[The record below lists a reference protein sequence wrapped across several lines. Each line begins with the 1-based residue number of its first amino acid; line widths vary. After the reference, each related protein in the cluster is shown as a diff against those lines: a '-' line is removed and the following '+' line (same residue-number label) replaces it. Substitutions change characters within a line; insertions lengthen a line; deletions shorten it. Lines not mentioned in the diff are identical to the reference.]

1 MNYCKLAKAQW
12 AFTGSAFSRLDRLLP
27 IGPALHLR
35 KLIIVYRSSLSSA
48 GTGPTVFL
56 KHGASC

>member
-12 AFTGSAFSRLDRLLP
+12 AFTGPAFSRLDRLLP
-27 IGPALHLR
+27 IRPALHLR
-35 KLIIVYRSSLSSA
+35 KLIVYRSSLSSA
-48 GTGPTVFL
+48 GAGPTVFL